1 MNSIATIVVIL
12 LVVIAVVAVVALVRT
27 IGGAGRG
34 VAGPIS
40 RPAEPRE
47 RVVEREVEPPR
58 TSRVVEREVIREDP
72 DVL

>member
-12 LVVIAVVAVVALVRT
+12 LVVIAVVALVRT

-34 VAGPIS
+34 IAGPIS

>member
-12 LVVIAVVAVVALVRT
+12 LVVIAVVAVVRT

-34 VAGPIS
+34 IAGPIS

>member
-12 LVVIAVVAVVALVRT
+12 LVVIAVVALVRT
-27 IGGAGRG
+27 IGGAGG
-34 VAGPIS
+34 GIAGPGP
-40 RPAEPRE
+40 RPAAPRE
-47 RVVEREVEPPR
+47 RIVEREVEPPR